1 MKAAEPHRLLLLLD
15 VHDNNILS
23 TGEGDQVLP
32 QCVKA
37 VYRDSDNKFTSSQ
50 LFFVTLSCSHR
61 ARTGEREMQL
71 FQGLSTPPKP
81 LSFCGS
87 SLWKLSKVKLCRL
100 NKKGIKTWGWRR
112 LVLLNKTRVQEVYE
126 KYIGTNVWHT
136 GDKRTLLYIETA
148 PCEGAGSRKLE
159 LTFGGNF
166 NAKEVHRLLVK
177 TTHCTYLF
185 TSRGFTVS
193 GVLAPESF
201 WRRKYKYACVSGPSW
216 IKAFMVA

>member
-23 TGEGDQVLP
+23 TGEGDQVLS

-37 VYRDSDNKFTSSQ
+37 VYRDSDNMFTSSQ
-50 LFFVTLSCSHR
+50 LFFVVTLSCSHI

-81 LSFCGS
+81 LAFCGS

-100 NKKGIKTWGWRR
+100 NKKSIKTWGWRR

-126 KYIGTNVWHT
+126 KYIGTNV
-136 GDKRTLLYIETA
+136 
-148 PCEGAGSRKLE
+148 
-159 LTFGGNF
+159 
-166 NAKEVHRLLVK
+166 
-177 TTHCTYLF
+177 
-185 TSRGFTVS
+185 
-193 GVLAPESF
+193 
-201 WRRKYKYACVSGPSW
+201 
-216 IKAFMVA
+216 